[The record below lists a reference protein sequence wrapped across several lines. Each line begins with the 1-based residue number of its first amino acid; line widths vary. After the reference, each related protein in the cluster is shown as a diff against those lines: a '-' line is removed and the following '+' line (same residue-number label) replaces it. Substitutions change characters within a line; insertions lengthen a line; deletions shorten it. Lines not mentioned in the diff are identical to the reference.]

1 MYDST
6 NIDQMTITNTVTPG
20 TDIAVANNSTFTLV
34 FSDIHN
40 NILNSDGI
48 TFAGFETP
56 NGALSLGF

>member
-1 MYDST
+1 
-6 NIDQMTITNTVTPG
+6 MTITNTVTPG